1 MKKEIKDKILR
12 PFEGHPTYEKTR
24 LLYWKIRKYKS
35 CKNINLQIQKRKNGF
50 IDQKYL
56 KLKELKNKYS
66 GERCFIIATG
76 PSLTIDDLE
85 KLENEYTFGMN
96 SIIKLFD
103 KTSFRPDF
111 YGIQDRYVYGAMK
124 NEIEKVS
131 LKTAFCADQIEKYYN
146 VPKNFIIFPYDE
158 YYHLFNGKLGE
169 YNAKFSDNAYNIV
182 YDGYSITYSLIE
194 IAVYMGFN
202 EIYLL
207 GCDCSYPKGSK
218 SHIVES
224 GFVDKNAMKNPI
236 RMRVGYKCAKEY
248 AENHDIKI
256 YNATRG
262 GELETFER
270 VDLDEV
276 LKNKNKNKEVKR

>member
-1 MKKEIKDKILR
+1 MNTKDKILKI
-12 PFEGHPTYEKTR
+12 FEGNPLYENFILGYWRMRTR
-24 LLYWKIRKYKS
+24 KS
-35 CKNINLQIQKRKNGF
+35 QKELEENAKKRANGF
-50 IDQKYL
+50 DDRQFSR
-56 KLKELKNKYS
+56 LKEFENKYN

-85 KLENEYTFGMN
+85 KLKDEYTFGVN

-103 KTSFRPDF
+103 KTDFRPDF
-111 YGIQDRYVYGAMK
+111 YGIQDKFVYGAMQDVIK
-124 NEIEKVS
+124 NTKF
-131 LKTAFCADQIEKYYN
+131 KTAFCADVIKKYYD
-146 VPKNFIIFPYDE
+146 VPNDFILFPYNSD
-158 YYHLFNGKLGE
+158 YHYFDVKFGE
-169 YNAKFSDNAYNIV
+169 YNAQFSDNAYEIV

-194 IAVYMGFN
+194 IAIYMGFK

-218 SHIVES
+218 SHVVEI
-224 GFVDKNAMKNPI
+224 GFVDKNAVSNPI
-236 RMRVGYKCAKEY
+236 RMRVGYKCAKDY
-248 AENHDIKI
+248 ADSHGIKI

-276 LKNKNKNKEVKR
+276 LAK